1 MDPLVVLI
9 FILSYV
15 REGIGMSL
23 RRGFTL
29 VELLVVIAIIG
40 VLIAL
45 LLPAVQQ
52 AREAARRMECTNKIK
67 QLLIASH
74 NVHDTYRVFP
84 PAGGKSNGWNAVV
97 ERKGPFKGLAG
108 SFYFHILPYIEEN
121 ALYDKAIAA
130 GGNMN
135 NSVDGRNVYN
145 YIIDDYRCPS
155 ARDPGAQS
163 GYGYPSGPD
172 KTHAVSN
179 YGVNY
184 MAFCDIS
191 SNNQEGA
198 SSIATITDGLSNTV
212 FFAERYG
219 QCTSNRSS
227 LWANSSGTWAPQICR
242 GRNPN
247 SANCPVFQI
256 TPIYTSAGDSSS
268 GGSSPHPG
276 AMNIG
281 LGDGSVRNIAGTVEA
296 AVWHNL
302 TNPIDGNVVGEF

>member
-1 MDPLVVLI
+1 
-9 FILSYV
+9 
-15 REGIGMSL
+15 MSV

-67 QLLIASH
+67 QILIASH
-74 NVHDTYRVFP
+74 NVHDTFGVFP
-84 PAGGKSNGWNAVV
+84 PAGGKSGAHNARV
-97 ERKGPFKGLAG
+97 ERSGPFHNLAG
-108 SFYFHILPYIEEN
+108 SFFFHILPYIEEN
-121 ALYDKAIAA
+121 ALYDQAIAA
-130 GGNMN
+130 GGNMDSTV
-135 NSVDGRNVYN
+135 NSRRVNN
-145 YIIDDYRCPS
+145 YIIEAFRCPS
-155 ARDPGAQS
+155 ARSPAAS
-163 GYGYPSGPD
+163 TGYGYPTGPD
-172 KTHAVSN
+172 GTHAISN

-184 MAFCDIS
+184 MAFCERS
-191 SNNQEGA
+191 NNNQEGA
-198 SSIATITDGLSNTV
+198 SNIASITDGLTNTV
-212 FFAERYG
+212 FVAERYG

-247 SANCPVFQI
+247 GGNCPVPQI

-281 LGDGSVRNIAGTVEA
+281 LGDGSVRNVAGTVEV
-296 AVWHNL
+296 AVWRNL